1 MHRRAM
7 ITVPQVAKM
16 MGRTLD
22 HPRATAIGN
31 AVRDLYERQYGTLPI
46 KLLAPKTNGGGS
58 HCHAHYP
65 ADWDPM
71 IRNMIEQVHAHE
83 DAQASLF

>member
-7 ITVPQVAKM
+7 ITVPQIAKA

-22 HPRATAIGN
+22 HARATAIGN
-31 AVRDLYERQYGTLPI
+31 AVRDLYEQQYGTLPI

-65 ADWDPM
+65 ADWEQIIRGM
-71 IRNMIEQVHAHE
+71 IDKVQAQE
-83 DAQASLF
+83 DSQTSLF

>member
-1 MHRRAM
+1 MRQRAM
-7 ITVPQVAKM
+7 ITVPQVARS

-31 AVRDLYERQYGTLPI
+31 AVRDLFEKQCGTPPI

-65 ADWDPM
+65 AEWEPIIRDM
-71 IRNMIEQVHAHE
+71 INKVQAQD
-83 DAQASLF
+83 DAQTNLF